1 MRINIII
8 LIVTILIGAGV
19 TFWLDGTSNPPTV
32 QDAPITASEDT
43 LNSMVPDFTFTDL
56 SGEIYNIKDFR
67 GKVTLINFWATWCAP
82 CVIEFPK
89 LIQLAKDNPHIV
101 MIALS
106 SDINDEKIK
115 NFLTKNKVD
124 LPNFYIARDPK
135 RKITTDL
142 FQTYRLPETVIIA
155 PSGRIVKKIIG
166 DTEWGGQDIQN
177 LLSSLKE

>member
-8 LIVTILIGAGV
+8 LFVTILIGAGV
-19 TFWLDGTSNPPTV
+19 TFWLDGASNPPAV
-32 QDAPITASEDT
+32 QDAPITASVNS
-43 LNSMVPDFTFTDL
+43 LNIIVPDFSFTDL
-56 SGEIYNIKDFR
+56 SGKTHSIKDFR
-67 GKVTLINFWATWCAP
+67 GKVALINFWATWCAP

-106 SDINDEKIK
+106 SDIDDAKIK

-124 LPNFYIARDPK
+124 LPNFYVARDHK
-135 RKITTDL
+135 RKITTDV
-142 FQTYRLPETVIIA
+142 FQTYKLPETVIIA
-155 PSGRIVKKIIG
+155 PSGKIVKKIIG